1 MKAPGKVKDVVVKN
15 NKKKTLTI
23 TWKKTS
29 GAKGYQLRFATTK
42 KIPGGAAS
50 VTLTGRRAALTDLSK
65 GSVFYVKVRAY
76 KLNGKKKVYGSYS
89 AVKKGKV
96 KK

>member
-1 MKAPGKVKDVVVKN
+1 MAA
-15 NKKKTLTI
+15 KTIFWESFIIFLNC
-23 TWKKTS
+23 
-29 GAKGYQLRFATTK
+29 
-42 KIPGGAAS
+42 
-50 VTLTGRRAALTDLSK
+50 GRRAALTDLSK